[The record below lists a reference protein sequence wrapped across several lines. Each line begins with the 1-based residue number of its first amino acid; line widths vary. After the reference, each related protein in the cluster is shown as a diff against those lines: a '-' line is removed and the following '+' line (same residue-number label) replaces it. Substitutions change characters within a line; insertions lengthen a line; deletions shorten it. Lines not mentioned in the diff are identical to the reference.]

1 MNDSFAGLLD
11 ATIAELEAQKLEG
24 VRFVSVSPDV
34 LAALAGP
41 APRAETFAAPTPAQP
56 PVAPVAK
63 PAAFA
68 AIASVPLA
76 PAAPAVP
83 KYSFG
88 TPTPAESANKFSAAT
103 PSSALTPASAP
114 ASAPPQIF
122 SPPSSPPSAAPVVFV
137 PPPRVQPN
145 LEPLTGP
152 ALSLGEKMRALAE
165 LRARA
170 EQCQL
175 CPHLAAAR
183 RSVVFGTGN
192 PEAALMFVGE
202 APGADEDAQGEPFVG
217 AAGQLLTKMI
227 QAMGFAR
234 EVVYIANILK
244 CRPDT
249 PGQSFGNR
257 KPEAAEMDTCI
268 PYLWS
273 QIETIRPRVLVTL
286 GVTATQGLLG
296 VSQGINQMRGRWQDY
311 RGIPVMPTFH
321 PSYLLHKPDLSEK
334 RKVWEDM
341 LLVLEKLDLPI
352 SDKQR
357 GFFLPKAGGG

>member
-1 MNDSFAGLLD
+1 MTDPYAGLLD

-34 LAALAGP
+34 LAALA
-41 APRAETFAAPTPAQP
+41 APVPRGQIFVASAPGAAAAAVSKPSAIAAAGSALVVPVTPVVANYSFAAPTTA
-56 PVAPVAK
+56 
-63 PAAFA
+63 
-68 AIASVPLA
+68 
-76 PAAPAVP
+76 
-83 KYSFG
+83 
-88 TPTPAESANKFSAAT
+88 AESANRFSAA
-103 PSSALTPASAP
+103 AVPAS
-114 ASAPPQIF
+114 PQIF
-122 SPPSSPPSAAPVVFV
+122 SSPPPPPPPVVAPVVARVEFV
-137 PPPRVQPN
+137 PPPPVKPN
-145 LEPLTGP
+145 LELFTGP
-152 ALSLGEKMRALAE
+152 VPSLGEKMRKLAE

-170 EQCQL
+170 LECQQ
-175 CPHLAAAR
+175 CPHLAASR
-183 RSVVFGTGN
+183 RNVVFGVGN

-202 APGADEDAQGEPFVG
+202 APGAEEDAQGEPFVG
-217 AAGQLLTKMI
+217 AAGQTLTKMI

-234 EVVYIANILK
+234 ELVYIANLLK

-257 KPEAAEMDTCI
+257 KPTPEEMDTCL

-286 GVTATQGLLG
+286 GATATQGLLR
-296 VSQGINQMRGRWQDY
+296 VTPGINQLRGHWQNY

-341 LLVLEKLDLPI
+341 LLVLEKLDMPI
-352 SDKQR
+352 SEKQR
-357 GFFLPKAGGG
+357 GFFLPKSGGG